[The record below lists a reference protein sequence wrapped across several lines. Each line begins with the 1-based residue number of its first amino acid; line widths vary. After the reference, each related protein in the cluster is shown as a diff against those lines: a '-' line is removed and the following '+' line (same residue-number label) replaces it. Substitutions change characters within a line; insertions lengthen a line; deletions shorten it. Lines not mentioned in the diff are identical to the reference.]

1 MTPGKKRLNYSY
13 YPGCSLHAS
22 GREYDISTRALF
34 KALNVGLKEVPDWFC
49 CGATPA
55 HNVDELLS
63 LSLCAK
69 NLSLAE
75 EVEGDLAVACAACFS
90 RLKVTQHHLKA
101 DDNKRKQ
108 VEIAID
114 GPAAL
119 GKPVKHILE
128 ILAREFGLA
137 KLEEHVKKPLMGLK
151 VASYYGCLLTRPPG
165 VPELDDAEDPSI
177 MEDILRALG
186 AEPVKWSHRMECCGA
201 NFTLSRPGVVL
212 KLSNAILES
221 ARLAGADCI
230 MVACPL
236 CHGNLDIRQ
245 QGIKEL
251 YGAKDSSLFGNIF
264 GSELQ
269 QSGDDPASDRRD
281 LPIFYITQ
289 LAALAMGVAS
299 ENLGFESVITDPKP
313 LLRDKQ
319 LL

>member
-34 KALNVGLKEVPDWFC
+34 KVLNLGLKEGPDWFC

-90 RLKVTQHHLKA
+90 RLKTTQHHLKA
-101 DDNKRKQ
+101 DDAKRRQ
-108 VEIAID
+108 VETAID
-114 GPAAL
+114 GPAPL

-128 ILAREFGLA
+128 ILARDLGLA
-137 KLEEHVKKPLMGLK
+137 KLEEQVKKPLSGLK
-151 VASYYGCLLTRPPG
+151 VACYYGCLLTRPPE
-165 VPELDDAEDPSI
+165 VPELDDCEDPSI

-212 KLSNAILES
+212 QLSNAILNS
-221 ARLAGADCI
+221 ASLADADCI

-245 QGIKEL
+245 QGIKNK
-251 YGAKDSSLFGNIF
+251 YGAQDSTLKGNIF
-264 GSELQ
+264 GSELLE
-269 QSGDDPASDRRD
+269 SAGPDAGRADM
-281 LPIFYITQ
+281 PIFYITQ
-289 LAALAMGVAS
+289 LAALAMGVPS
-299 ENLGFESVITDPKP
+299 DKLGFESVITDPKP

>member
-137 KLEEHVKKPLMGLK
+137 KLEEHVRKPLMGLK